1 MTSIIKSVYFLKYVR
16 AFRIIFFSMMML
28 IGFFSSVIGI
38 VRIIQDY
45 DFVTNLILTN
55 VGVIS
60 LSVAFL
66 ASWRAADRLKELD
79 NEK

>member
-1 MTSIIKSVYFLKYVR
+1 MKTV
-16 AFRIIFFSMMML
+16 IFFVMMML
-28 IGFFSSVIGI
+28 IGLFSSVIGI
-38 VRIIQDY
+38 VRIFQDY

-55 VGVIS
+55 VGVIT
-60 LSVAFL
+60 LGVAFL